1 MKLNKRNSRVD
12 SKSRKKDLTKVHM
25 HNKSYVHKES
35 KFYIAGRNSVIEAV
49 RTNNVKKVFIKRSG
63 DARLLAIVEEIKK
76 RSVSIIE
83 TEEEFL
89 NTLVSDVKHQ
99 GIVAVLKPFKYA
111 ELNVIIENCFNDSP
125 LLLLLDGIEDVRN
138 LGAIVRTAE
147 CAGIQAV
154 LLPANKGTEV
164 TASAMKTAAGAFST
178 MPVCKIGNVRQTLE
192 SLKKKGFW
200 IVGADMAG
208 SDLYYDANLKGPLV
222 IVMGAEGKGLSRLTK
237 ETCDFLVRIP
247 MKGKISSL
255 NVSVAAG
262 LLLYEAIRQRS

>member
-25 HNKSYVHKES
+25 HNKSYAHKES

-89 NTLVSDVKHQ
+89 NTLVSDIKHQ

-192 SLKKKGFW
+192 SLKKKDFGLLVQIW
-200 IVGADMAG
+200 RGPIYIMMPI
-208 SDLYYDANLKGPLV
+208 LKDRLLLSW
-222 IVMGAEGKGLSRLTK
+222 EQKGKG
-237 ETCDFLVRIP
+237 
-247 MKGKISSL
+247 
-255 NVSVAAG
+255 
-262 LLLYEAIRQRS
+262 